1 MFKRDFL
8 KFLGLIPVGVMGAAA
23 GAAASAPKK
32 EPKNAGVSIRLS
44 SFEDKKTKVDGMEG
58 VQFFSL
64 PKEKDSV
71 TMSVGEDG
79 HLWIKQNGEWKRVV
93 TE

>member
-32 EPKNAGVSIRLS
+32 EPKNNGVSIKLS
-44 SFEDKKTKVDGMEG
+44 SFEDSPTDVNGIRVYSMA
-58 VQFFSL
+58 
-64 PKEKDSV
+64 KEKASI

-79 HLWIKQNGEWKRVV
+79 QLWIKQNGEWKRVV

>member
-23 GAAASAPKK
+23 GAAAFAPKK
-32 EPKNAGVSIRLS
+32 EPTNPSSMLILQDLEHSPDSTFYFTKIKN
-44 SFEDKKTKVDGMEG
+44 
-58 VQFFSL
+58 
-64 PKEKDSV
+64 SV
-71 TMSVGEDG
+71 ALSVGEDG
-79 HLWIKQNGEWKRVV
+79 HLWIKQNGEWKRVI